1 VSRAAA
7 TEPLTA
13 VAMRHALTI
22 DVECWYHAENLR
34 PVAPPADWDRLE
46 TRIARSTDQ
55 LLDLF
60 DRRGVKATFFVLGD
74 AARREPEVVR
84 SIAACGHEVACHG
97 WSHELVYRQA
107 PEVFRDETRRA
118 KAFLE
123 DLSGAAVTG
132 YRASTFSIVDRSLW
146 ALDILAEEGFLYD
159 SSIAPVRHDRY
170 GIPSSPRAPHLR
182 PLRNG
187 TTITEFPVSCGS
199 LLGWRLPVGGGFFR
213 LLPLGWTRKA
223 LASSRTPG
231 TIYLHPWEFD
241 AGQPRPSGL
250 PALNRFR
257 HYVGVGKSLGKLDGL
272 LQALPFAP
280 MSDVL
285 AAFPAR

>member
-7 TEPLTA
+7 TAPGTA
-13 VAMRHALTI
+13 VALRHALTV

-34 PVAPPADWDRLE
+34 PAAPRSAWDGLE
-46 TRIARSTDQ
+46 TRVAGSTEL

-74 AARREPEVVR
+74 AAAREPGVVR
-84 SIAACGHEVACHG
+84 SIAARGHEVACHG
-97 WSHELVYRQA
+97 WSHELVYRQT

-118 KAFLE
+118 KALLE
-123 DLSGAAVTG
+123 DLAGTAVTG
-132 YRASTFSIVDRSLW
+132 YRASTFSIVERSLW

-182 PLRNG
+182 TLRG
-187 TTITEFPVSCGS
+187 GATITEFPVSCGS
-199 LLGWRLPVGGGFFR
+199 LMGLRLPVGGGFFR
-213 LLPLGWTRKA
+213 LLPLGWTRRA
-223 LASSRTPG
+223 LASRNTPG

-241 AGQPRPSGL
+241 PGQPRPAGL
-250 PALNRFR
+250 GALNRFR
-257 HYVGVGKSLGKLDGL
+257 HYVGIGKALGKLDAL
-272 LQALPFAP
+272 LQALPFGP
-280 MSDVL
+280 MSEAL
-285 AAFPAR
+285 AR

>member
-1 VSRAAA
+1 MSRAAA
-7 TEPLTA
+7 TAPGTA
-13 VAMRHALTI
+13 VALRHALTV

-34 PVAPPADWDRLE
+34 PVAPRSAWDGLE
-46 TRIARSTDQ
+46 TRVAGSTEL

-74 AARREPEVVR
+74 AAAREPGVVR
-84 SIAACGHEVACHG
+84 AIAARGHEVACHG
-97 WSHELVYRQA
+97 WSHELVYRQT

-123 DLSGAAVTG
+123 DLAGAAVTG
-132 YRASTFSIVDRSLW
+132 YRASTFSIVERSLW

-182 PLRNG
+182 TLASG
-187 TTITEFPVSCGS
+187 AAITEFPVSCGS
-199 LLGWRLPVGGGFFR
+199 LMGLRLPVGGGFFR
-213 LLPLGWTRKA
+213 LLPLGWTRGA
-223 LASSRTPG
+223 LASRQTPG

-241 AGQPRPSGL
+241 PGQPRPAGL
-250 PALNRFR
+250 KALNRFR
-257 HYVGVGKSLGKLDGL
+257 HYVGIGKALGKLDAL
-272 LQALPFAP
+272 LQALPFGP
-280 MSDVL
+280 MSEVL
-285 AAFPAR
+285 AR

>member
-1 VSRAAA
+1 
-7 TEPLTA
+7 
-13 VAMRHALTI
+13 VALRHALTI

-34 PVAPPADWDRLE
+34 PVAPASDWDRLE
-46 TRIARSTDQ
+46 TRVARNTD
-55 LLDLF
+55 LLLELF

-84 SIAACGHEVACHG
+84 SIAARGHEVACHG
-97 WSHELVYRQA
+97 WSHELVYRQT

-123 DLSGAAVTG
+123 DISGTAVTG
-132 YRASTFSIVDRSLW
+132 YRASTFSIVERSLW

-187 TTITEFPVSCGS
+187 RAIAEFPVSCGS

-213 LLPLGWTRKA
+213 LLPLGWTRRA
-223 LASSRTPG
+223 LASREAPG

-241 AGQPRPSGL
+241 PGQPRPAGL

-257 HYVGVGKSLGKLDGL
+257 HYVGVGRSLGKLEEL
-272 LQALPFAP
+272 LEALPFAP